1 MWTRSIV
8 LALRVLT
15 VVYVLAFLGL
25 LAAVPQYVGWLS
37 WAVTAAAAVALIVR
51 FGPLGGGGGARS
63 VGPADAEL
71 IVAAATI
78 ILTGSVLSGAANVP
92 VVGAWLRWATAAAA
106 PPQTLISSK

>member
-8 LALRVLT
+8 LALRVLN

-25 LAAVPQYVGWLS
+25 LAAVPEYVSWLS

-51 FGPLGGGGGARS
+51 FGPLSVGGARS
-63 VGPADAEL
+63 VGPLDAEL

-78 ILTGSVLSGAANVP
+78 ILTGSVFSGAANVP
-92 VVGAWLRWATAAAA
+92 VVGAWLRWATAAAP
-106 PPQTLISSK
+106 PPQTYPKRGE